1 MYAIKNSGKME
12 KAFAKKINKKE
23 QKYRN
28 MNQKNKMKEVF
39 SLRKDKK
46 VEAPLSVKMSWL
58 PDLWDSK
65 NEILVQDGKSSLS
78 WSQWLQEMI
87 LSLPNEP
94 NQCLADF
101 L

>member
-46 VEAPLSVKMSWL
+46 VEAPLSVKMS
-58 PDLWDSK
+58 
-65 NEILVQDGKSSLS
+65 
-78 WSQWLQEMI
+78 
-87 LSLPNEP
+87 
-94 NQCLADF
+94 
-101 L
+101 